1 MLLEE
6 KTNYQF
12 YLFLTPKIYND
23 DCPDK
28 ICPVAQWGMNAMGK
42 LIIFW
47 LDLRFDPQDETQTW
61 HHEQDQESVA
71 RYVKTL
77 EDKLMVL

>member
-1 MLLEE
+1 MRKLIINLI
-6 KTNYQF
+6 YF
-12 YLFLTPKIYND
+12 WSLKIYND
-23 DCPDK
+23 DYPDK

-47 LDLRFDPQDETQTW
+47 LNLRFDPQDETQTW